1 MNHTTARFSLATIA
15 AAVGLLAAAP
25 AHAIDVDAGDYT
37 ALPEGTNLGLIY
49 TQHANRNSMNASGNQ
64 VPGNNKLSSDIG
76 ILRVIH
82 FMKIGD
88 YIVDPQVLLPFG
100 QLKAGGDLAA
110 PLGKASGVG
119 DAIFAATVWTINDP
133 ANKRYLGI
141 TPFLIA
147 PTGNYKA
154 TDALNLGENRWK
166 YALQVGYIQGLSDK
180 ITIDLAADVTGY
192 GKNDNAN
199 AAGQTKKQD
208 ISTQV
213 QAFVRYAISPTWD
226 LRAGVSNTHNGAT
239 KLNGVDQNDSGSITK
254 VQFGTAAF
262 ISPTTQLL
270 ATVGRDVKVDNGF
283 KESTRLNL
291 RLLQVF

>member
-15 AAVGLLAAAP
+15 AAVSLLATAP
-25 AHAIDVDAGDYT
+25 AYAIDVDAGDYT

-133 ANKRYLGI
+133 ANKRYPMPIDASGEYDVLVGRIRQDCSRDDGRGI
-141 TPFLIA
+141 ELFVSGDQLLKGA
-147 PTGNYKA
+147 
-154 TDALNLGENRWK
+154 ALNAVQIAE
-166 YALQVGYIQGLSDK
+166 V
-180 ITIDLAADVTGY
+180 LARGPA
-192 GKNDNAN
+192 
-199 AAGQTKKQD
+199 
-208 ISTQV
+208 
-213 QAFVRYAISPTWD
+213 
-226 LRAGVSNTHNGAT
+226 
-239 KLNGVDQNDSGSITK
+239 
-254 VQFGTAAF
+254 
-262 ISPTTQLL
+262 
-270 ATVGRDVKVDNGF
+270 
-283 KESTRLNL
+283 
-291 RLLQVF
+291 